1 MDAYVRYSF
10 SVSIVALV
18 CCAPIG
24 CRGPDPS
31 IELLESELRWME
43 DQLYEMDHQ
52 LNIHCAQLDSARRA
66 NASLRRQVH
75 DLERQQLTPSTP
87 SSNRAAPSSGR
98 RPTPATPPPAFEEPD
113 LTIPEIDYGPSQS
126 TPSLKS
132 DGESPPE
139 PTEGPSPESAPPPDF
154 SDPPPSLDDV
164 TTRDQ
169 VDVGVSRIVLNSR
182 LTGGFDFDGLPGDD
196 GLLVVIE
203 PQNAAGQYL
212 PLPGDISID
221 VVDPSRSGIGGR
233 VASWEFDAAETTP
246 LLKKTLLGRGI
257 HLELPWPDR
266 APKASRLK
274 VQVSYRSIEGQS
286 HRAEREIR
294 LDRPTV
300 QRRSASSDTALV
312 PTSPEQFPWSP
323 TRKPNIANR
332 LLADGSLEPPTAP
345 VELESAAPSALARRP
360 APSNT
365 ARTARRA
372 APQPRIA
379 RPRIPIWSPF
389 R

>member
-1 MDAYVRYSF
+1 MDAYVRYSH
-10 SVSIVALV
+10 SVSVVALF
-18 CCAPIG
+18 CCALIG

-52 LNIHCAQLDSARRA
+52 LNLHCAQLDSTRRA
-66 NASLRRQVH
+66 NASLRQQIN
-75 DLERQQLTPSTP
+75 DLERQQLAP
-87 SSNRAAPSSGR
+87 SSPSSDRAAPSPGR
-98 RPTPATPPPAFEEPD
+98 RPTPATPQPTFEEPD
-113 LTIPEIDYGPSQS
+113 LTIPEIDYGPAQS

-132 DGESPPE
+132 DEESLSQPAEAPPA
-139 PTEGPSPESAPPPDF
+139 ESAAPPRRSEQPT
-154 SDPPPSLDDV
+154 LDDV
-164 TTRDQ
+164 TVRDQ

-182 LTGGFDFDGLPGDD
+182 LTGGFDFDGQPGDD

-212 PLPGDISID
+212 PLPGDVTID
-221 VVDPSRSGIGGR
+221 VVDPSRSGIAGR

-257 HLELPWPDR
+257 HLELPWPVR
-266 APKASRLK
+266 APDASRLQ
-274 VQVSYRSIEGQS
+274 VRVSYRSIEGQS
-286 HRAEREIR
+286 HQAEREIR
-294 LDRPTV
+294 LDRPTAD
-300 QRRSASSDTALV
+300 QRSASDQTAGL
-312 PTSPEQFPWSP
+312 PTNPEQFPWSP

-345 VELESAAPSALARRP
+345 VELEPAAPPALARRP
-360 APSNT
+360 TPSST
-365 ARTARRA
+365 ARTARQA
-372 APQPRIA
+372 APQSRIA
-379 RPRIPIWSPF
+379 RPRIPVWSPF